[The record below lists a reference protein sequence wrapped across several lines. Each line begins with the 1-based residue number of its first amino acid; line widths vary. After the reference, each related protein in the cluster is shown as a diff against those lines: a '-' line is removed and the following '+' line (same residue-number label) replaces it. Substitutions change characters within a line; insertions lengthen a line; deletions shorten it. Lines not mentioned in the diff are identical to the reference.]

1 MAVVMLSNST
11 LLEKKGKSKS
21 IEYFLSKYSRIRRYS
36 FLLSTQCSAK
46 IPYALR
52 SAILYSDHSI
62 RNFRKLVHI
71 KKAVLDVN
79 SVHIAELTSARNAK
93 PLPLKGMYLTLNQ
106 RNIPFSP
113 LDSQFKLFLVVCG
126 KIISIVS

>member
-1 MAVVMLSNST
+1 MAVLMLSNST

-21 IEYFLSKYSRIRRYS
+21 IEYFLSKHSRIRRYS

-46 IPYALR
+46 TPYALR
-52 SAILYSDHSI
+52 SDILYSDHSI

-79 SVHIAELTSARNAK
+79 SVPIAELTSARNAK
-93 PLPLKGMYLTLNQ
+93 LLPLKDMYLTLNQ
-106 RNIPFSP
+106 RNIPFSL
-113 LDSQFKLFLVVCG
+113 LDSQLKLFLVYVA
-126 KIISIVS
+126 K